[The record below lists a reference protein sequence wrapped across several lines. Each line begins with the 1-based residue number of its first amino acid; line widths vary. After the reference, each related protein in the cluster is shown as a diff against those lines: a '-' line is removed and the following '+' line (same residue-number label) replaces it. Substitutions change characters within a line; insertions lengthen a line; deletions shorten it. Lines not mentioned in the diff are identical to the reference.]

1 MFRVECLALSG
12 PPIVGDSGIHGIHP
26 LGMLLQVLHQ
36 LIVQAVDFRVLKQ
49 KVLPV
54 AHELWVPH
62 ARPAEQCE
70 LLNELL
76 RGKLRWPLN
85 RFDVSQP

>member
-12 PPIVGDSGIHGIHP
+12 PPVVGDSGIHGIHP

-54 AHELWVPH
+54 AHELRVLH
-62 ARPAEQCE
+62 ARPAEQCK

-76 RGKLRWPLN
+76 REKIKMAVP
-85 RFDVSQP
+85 